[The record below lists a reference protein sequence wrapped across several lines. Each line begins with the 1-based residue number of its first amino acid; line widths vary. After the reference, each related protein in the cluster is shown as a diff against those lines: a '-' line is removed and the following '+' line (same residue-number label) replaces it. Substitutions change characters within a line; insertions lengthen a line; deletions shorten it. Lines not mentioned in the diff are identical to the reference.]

1 MLRPFLGPRQSTLS
15 LSLTLR
21 YGIEDAVPRIARL
34 REGCGR
40 SLLESEGVSHMPDLV
55 PVHGGLDAP
64 VSRTVPL
71 SRRKQ
76 FLIEA
81 AELPAVELSRADLS
95 TVYRIADGTLSPLT
109 GPMDEETWHH
119 VLDHDALEFGFRR
132 YAWTAPIAFP
142 LTGGEAKRLRV
153 GHSAALVHGGQIV
166 AVLRVSSVFEWDKAK
181 HVEKFYGTARTDHP
195 GGSMIMDDPRAHLVG
210 GDLWALPQALDPE
223 YADAVL
229 SPRQCRTLIAE
240 RQWERAL
247 AFQTRN
253 PLHRA
258 HEYALVAGV
267 ERLTRE
273 GHFAGVVLN
282 PLVGELKGDDVPA
295 RVRMRCYR
303 ALHDR
308 RLLGQGDKD
317 EALWRDR
324 GYDLSEVFELVGLDI
339 KMLYGGPKEAVMHA
353 VYRQNLGFTDIVIGR
368 KHADAP
374 FADGSPI
381 WGDFDAQEIFAHLK
395 GDLRIRPCN
404 IGFAAYFESASRVEL
419 MEQHPGEKPVSISGS
434 KIRELLT
441 TGERPDAR
449 ILRPEI
455 ADILIAYYREKAA

>member
-1 MLRPFLGPRQSTLS
+1 
-15 LSLTLR
+15 
-21 YGIEDAVPRIARL
+21 
-34 REGCGR
+34 
-40 SLLESEGVSHMPDLV
+40 MPDLV

-76 FLIEA
+76 FLAEA
-81 AELPAVELSRADLS
+81 ATMPRIEVNRADLS

-109 GPMDEETWHH
+109 GPMDEETWHA
-119 VLDHDALEFGFRR
+119 VLDNDCLEFGFRR

-142 LTGGEAKRLRV
+142 VTDDEAAKLRV
-153 GHSAALVHGGQIV
+153 GQSAAIVHEGAIV
-166 AVLRVSSVFEWDKAK
+166 AVLRVAGVFPWDKAK
-181 HVEKFYGTARTDHP
+181 HVERFYGTARRDHA
-195 GGSMIMDDPRAHLVG
+195 GGRMIFDDPRPRLVG
-210 GDLWALPQALDPE
+210 GELWALPQSLDPE
-223 YADAVL
+223 YGHYVMT
-229 SPRQCRTLIAE
+229 PRQVRTLIAE
-240 RQWERAL
+240 RRWERAV

-267 ERLTRE
+267 EQLTRA
-273 GHFAGVVLN
+273 GHFTGVVLN

-303 ALHDR
+303 VLHDR
-308 RLLGQGDKD
+308 QLLGVGDKD
-317 EALWRDR
+317 QGLWRER
-324 GYDLSEVFELVGLDI
+324 GYDLTEVFELVGLDI

-368 KHADAP
+368 KHADTP
-374 FADGSPI
+374 YDDGKPI
-381 WGDFDAQEIFAHLK
+381 WGDFDAQEIFNNLR

-404 IGFAAYFESASRVEL
+404 VGFAAFYESAGRVDL
-419 MEQHPGEKPVSISGS
+419 MDNHAGEKPVLISGTEVR
-434 KIRELLT
+434 KAL
-441 TGERPDAR
+441 GAGQRPDPR

-455 ADILIAYYREKAA
+455 ADVLIAYYAEQAKTG